1 MDNIEGLVLLRCAV
15 TPPATVRFCRL
26 VTFRELTLNFLR
38 RRLKRMNISK
48 KIESLLPAATLVLA
62 LAIPAAAANGKPAAA
77 PSAKPAPTAP
87 VPPEKHPQIHEA
99 LEALRSSKQ
108 H

>member
-1 MDNIEGLVLLRCAV
+1 
-15 TPPATVRFCRL
+15 
-26 VTFRELTLNFLR
+26 
-38 RRLKRMNISK
+38 MNISK
-48 KIESLLPAATLVLA
+48 KIASLLPAAALVLG

-77 PSAKPAPTAP
+77 PRAKPAPTAP

-108 H
+108 HLEHAAHDFGGHRVEAIRAIDEAIHQLEICMQYDKD